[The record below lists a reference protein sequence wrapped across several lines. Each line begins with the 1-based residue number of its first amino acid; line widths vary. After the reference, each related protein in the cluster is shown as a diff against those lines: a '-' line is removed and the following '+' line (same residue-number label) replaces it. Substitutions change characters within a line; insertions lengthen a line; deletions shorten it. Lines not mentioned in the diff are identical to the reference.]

1 MNYCSTGSVSD
12 VRNFQSKLVGLL
24 NTTATLPVY
33 HPTTTTILSSHF
45 FWSFLL
51 GWLMTDIHLQTIEH
65 YRMENFHIFS
75 SGNGWHPLT
84 PLLREKFPR
93 IPNLP
98 FEDQSKHLKGR
109 RYFSGS
115 VFWVM
120 RRNFYN
126 IKYYKKGIF
135 VSSPDCQGFQG
146 FHCHSVHGTLFGAKR
161 WLGPGGSCRAENR
174 FLPLNIFVYKK
185 QGKEPLVRHHVLV
198 HMEGHKYLCWNEIRI
213 QHK

>member
-1 MNYCSTGSVSD
+1 MVNYCSTGSVSD

-45 FWSFLL
+45 LGSFLL
-51 GWLMTDIHLQTIEH
+51 GWLMTAIHLQTIAH

-109 RYFSGS
+109 PYFSGS
-115 VFWVM
+115 VFWVI

-126 IKYYKKGIF
+126 TKYYKKGYF
-135 VSSPDCQGFQG
+135 CLQSWLSRFSRFSLSLSSWDTIWCKKMI
-146 FHCHSVHGTLFGAKR
+146 GARRK
-161 WLGPGGSCRAENR
+161 L
-174 FLPLNIFVYKK
+174 
-185 QGKEPLVRHHVLV
+185 
-198 HMEGHKYLCWNEIRI
+198 
-213 QHK
+213 